1 MSEQQNGRLDG
12 KVSLI
17 TGGSNGIGRATAERF
32 LEEGANV
39 VVGDIEDPDSYDA
52 GEPDYV
58 ELDVSSQDDWEA
70 AMDHVEEA
78 YGGLDV
84 LFNNAGIISYD
95 SITEIDLETWE
106 RDIGVNQTGVML
118 GIKHAV
124 PLMRESGGGSIVNS
138 SSIWGNVGAEGTA
151 AYQASK
157 GAVRNM
163 SKNAALTYVDDD
175 IRVNSVHPG
184 PIDTP
189 LMERQDEAI
198 NEGVI
203 EATPMGRMA
212 DPREVANVVLFAAS
226 DEASFMT
233 GSELVVDGGYLAQ

>member
-1 MSEQQNGRLDG
+1 MSEHKQGRLEG
-12 KVSLI
+12 SVSLI
-17 TGGSNGIGRATAERF
+17 TGGANGIGRATAERF
-32 LEEGANV
+32 LEEGAVV
-39 VVGDIEDPDSYDA
+39 VVGDIEEPDSYEEGDV
-52 GEPDYV
+52 DYV

-70 AMDHVEEA
+70 AIARIDDE
-78 YGGLDV
+78 YGELDV

-106 RDIGVNQTGVML
+106 RDVGVNQTGVML
-118 GIKHAV
+118 GMKHSV
-124 PLMRESGGGSIVNS
+124 PLMRESGGGSIINS

-151 AYQASK
+151 AYQATK

-175 IRVNSVHPG
+175 IRVNSLHPG

-189 LMERQDEAI
+189 LMQAQDDAI
-198 NEGVI
+198 NEEVI

-212 DPREVANVVLFAAS
+212 EPREVANAVLFAAS
-226 DEASFMT
+226 DESSFMT
-233 GSELVVDGGYLAQ
+233 GSELVIDGGYLAQ